1 MSETN
6 PVSINMDLLQSLFPN
21 GWNDKHGDAAKFK
34 SGDAEYR
41 CYQPKS
47 EKDSDTGWHY
57 HLSQDHIRDMAQD
70 DHVRMK
76 VIFDT
81 KTAELQ
87 KVEYEYLKGK
97 DKLGDTAIDL
107 ISKVAT
113 TAIDLTLDV
122 ITEGLAIEFTPEM
135 RKVIGKATEAVASG
149 FNKLAGLIVRLSDDG
164 GRINMMAVANHD
176 LNKLLCAVFLAASKT
191 PAKLSPKVRFDEQL
205 FLSNMGHKSW
215 DEKDGHAIKY
225 DLKSAGGDDYRTWRW
240 DASCYP
246 QGMGMYLSTKLDHV
260 RDNKIDDHMVVM
272 LGFDP
277 AGRLFQ
283 AQAAVQIEGVKS
295 SDPIVTDVIRQNKEH
310 TLDLAKLVEK
320 AVADK
325 LDKHYDSDNTGRHEL
340 PAVLAKN
347 INAMKDCVV
356 GAGQDPSR
364 SASV

>member
-1 MSETN
+1 
-6 PVSINMDLLQSLFPN
+6 
-21 GWNDKHGDAAKFK
+21 
-34 SGDAEYR
+34 
-41 CYQPKS
+41 
-47 EKDSDTGWHY
+47 
-57 HLSQDHIRDMAQD
+57 
-70 DHVRMK
+70 
-76 VIFDT
+76 
-81 KTAELQ
+81 
-87 KVEYEYLKGK
+87 
-97 DKLGDTAIDL
+97 
-107 ISKVAT
+107 
-113 TAIDLTLDV
+113 
-122 ITEGLAIEFTPEM
+122 
-135 RKVIGKATEAVASG
+135 
-149 FNKLAGLIVRLSDDG
+149 
-164 GRINMMAVANHD
+164 VANHD

-347 INAMKDCVV
+347 INAMKNCVK
-356 GAGQDPSR
+356 PF
-364 SASV
+364 